1 MNYINRISFNPWDYT
16 LYQIIDVGFVLKIV
30 FSEGVYKVD
39 IERYFLFAAD
49 ELITPVDAEY
59 MKALSESIRCD
70 YARFQSQEITKGQ
83 FQTGFSIMDIYPDDF
98 YI

>member
-16 LYQIIDVGFVLKIV
+16 LYQIIDGGFVLKVI

-49 ELITPVDAEY
+49 EIIKPLDTEY
-59 MKALSESIRCD
+59 MKVLLESIRCD
-70 YARFQSQEITKGQ
+70 YARFQSQEITKSQ
-83 FQTGFSIMDIYPDDF
+83 FQTGFAIVDKDNDSV
-98 YI
+98 